1 MYTKKKGLAALL
13 AAVTGLSSLA
23 VGTVSATPAAAED
36 TEAVKILSLGDSIT
50 DGYWTSGAYRKYM
63 YHDLE
68 QMGYNIDMVGPKGS
82 NSNTFTYN
90 GQTVS
95 YDDNNAGYSGYAIQE
110 MTTKEHRSG
119 ILETIQG
126 TWYNGQNMIA
136 AYQPDIVLLQIGT
149 NDILSNYNDGITD
162 RLENL
167 VNVILQDLDAD
178 STVFVS
184 TIPDIDA
191 YTRADWLGS
200 YGINAWNSTQEEKDQ
215 LMETVTGCID
225 TYNTSIYN
233 LVLKMQSEGK
243 NVQFADINSVVD
255 YQTDLHDGVHPNEAG
270 YENMG
275 NYWAG
280 LLNDFF
286 QSKGTN
292 PKPVTTTTTTQP
304 AVTTTTT
311 TTTKAT
317 TKPIT
322 TTSTA
327 KTTTTTK
334 ATTTTTAATVPAG
347 ATAIHLTDVKKGESY
362 SLANYPDATAISFT
376 LSGNLQYLGGAFVLG
391 NWTKNQPYSA
401 SDLNGNTLT
410 FPIDMTDI
418 EQKTFTFFRWNDND
432 DVQLEDVTLYCGT
445 APATTTKVTTTTA
458 KPTTTTTTTTTTAKP
473 TTTTTTTA
481 KPTTTTTTTTTTTK
495 PTTTTT
501 TTTTTAKPT
510 TTTTTTTTTAKPT
523 TTTTT
528 TTTTA
533 KPTTTTTTTTTTAKS
548 TTTTT
553 TTTTTAKPT
562 TTTTTTT
569 TTAKPVTT
577 TKATTTTAKVTTTTA
592 SHAKKVVLTDVQYEK
607 TYSLAD
613 YHPSDI
619 KEIVLQLD
627 GEVGYGFGGKL
638 VLGGWA
644 VQMDY
649 GVADMKDDKTI
660 TFKITDPQD
669 VMTVYGYWGNM
680 KLKSVTLVY

>member
-1 MYTKKKGLAALL
+1 MYTKKKGLAVLI

-23 VGTVSATPAAAED
+23 VGTVSAAPAAAGD

-68 QMGYNIDMVGPKGS
+68 QMGYNIDMVGPKGG

-90 GQTVS
+90 GQSVS

-119 ILETIQG
+119 ILETIQA

-200 YGINAWNSTQEEKDQ
+200 YGINAWGSTQEEKDR

-286 QSKGTN
+286 QNHGTN

-311 TTTKAT
+311 TTT
-317 TKPIT
+317 
-322 TTSTA
+322 TA
-327 KTTTTTK
+327 KTTTTQPATTKPTTTTSTTK

-347 ATAIHLTDVKKGESY
+347 TTAIHLTDVKKGESY
-362 SLANYPDATAISFT
+362 SLANYPNATAISFT

-391 NWTKNQPYSA
+391 NWTNNQPYSA

-410 FPIDMTDI
+410 FPIDMTDVK
-418 EQKTFTFFRWNDND
+418 QKTFTFFRWNDGD

-473 TTTTTTTA
+473 TTTTTTT
-481 KPTTTTTTTTTTTK
+481 TTTAK
-495 PTTTTT
+495 LTTTTT

-533 KPTTTTTTTTTTAKS
+533 KPTTTTTTTTTTAK
-548 TTTTT
+548 
-553 TTTTTAKPT
+553 PT
-562 TTTTTTT
+562 T
-569 TTAKPVTT
+569 TT

-660 TFKITDPQD
+660 TFKITNPQD

>member
-23 VGTVSATPAAAED
+23 VGTVSAAPAAAGD

-68 QMGYNIDMVGPKGS
+68 QMGYNIDMVGPKGG

-90 GQTVS
+90 GQSVS

-200 YGINAWNSTQEEKDQ
+200 YGINAWGSTQEEKDQ

-233 LVLKMQSEGK
+233 LVLKMQGEGK

-286 QSKGTN
+286 QSNGTN

-311 TTTKAT
+311 TTTTAKATTTQPAT
-317 TKPIT
+317 TKPTT
-322 TTSTA
+322 TTS
-327 KTTTTTK
+327 TTK
-334 ATTTTTAATVPAG
+334 ATTTTTAVTVPDG
-347 ATAIHLTDVKKGESY
+347 ATAIHLTGVKKGESY

-376 LSGNLQYLGGAFVLG
+376 LSGNLQHLVGAFVLG
-391 NWTKNQPYSA
+391 NWTKNQPYNESN
-401 SDLNGNTLT
+401 LNGNTLT

-418 EQKTFTFFRWNDND
+418 EQKTFTFFRWNDGD

-445 APATTTKVTTTTA
+445 APATTPEVTTTTA
-458 KPTTTTTTTTTTAKP
+458 
-473 TTTTTTTA
+473 
-481 KPTTTTTTTTTTTK
+481 K

-533 KPTTTTTTTTTTAKS
+533 KPTTTTTTTTTTAKP

-607 TYSLAD
+607 TYSLED

-627 GEVGYGFGGKL
+627 GEVGYGFGGEL
-638 VLGGWA
+638 VLGNWA
-644 VQMDY
+644 VKMGY
-649 GVADMKDDKTI
+649 NAADIKNDKTI
-660 TFKITDPQD
+660 TFKITDPQN
-669 VMTVYGYWGNM
+669 VMMVRNYWGNM

>member
-1 MYTKKKGLAALL
+1 MYTKKKGLAVLI

-23 VGTVSATPAAAED
+23 VGTVSAAPAAAENA
-36 TEAVKILSLGDSIT
+36 EAVKILSLGDSIT

-90 GQTVS
+90 GQSVS

-200 YGINAWNSTQEEKDQ
+200 YGINAWGSTQEEKDR

-233 LVLKMQSEGK
+233 LVLKMQGEGK

-275 NYWAG
+275 NYWTG

-286 QSKGTN
+286 QNHGTN

-311 TTTKAT
+311 TTTAAKTTTTQPAT
-317 TKPIT
+317 TKPTT
-322 TTSTA
+322 TTS
-327 KTTTTTK
+327 TTK

-362 SLANYPDATAISFT
+362 SLANYPNATAISFT

-432 DVQLEDVTLYCGT
+432 NVQLEDVTLYCGT

-473 TTTTTTTA
+473 TTTTTTTTTTA

-495 PTTTTT
+495 PTTTTTT

-533 KPTTTTTTTTTTAKS
+533 KPTTTTTTTTTTAK
-548 TTTTT
+548 
-553 TTTTTAKPT
+553 
-562 TTTTTTT
+562 
-569 TTAKPVTT
+569 PVTT
-577 TKATTTTAKVTTTTA
+577 TKATTTTAKVTTTTT
-592 SHAKKVVLTDVQYEK
+592 SNEKKIVLTDVQYEK
-607 TYSLAD
+607 TYSLTD

-660 TFKITDPQD
+660 TFKITNPQD

>member
-1 MYTKKKGLAALL
+1 MYTKKKGLAALI

-23 VGTVSATPAAAED
+23 VGTVSAAPAAAGD

-90 GQTVS
+90 GQSVS

-119 ILETIQG
+119 ILETIQA

-200 YGINAWNSTQEEKDQ
+200 YGINAWGSTQEEKDQ

-286 QSKGTN
+286 QSKGTD

-304 AVTTTTT
+304 AVTTTTTT

-391 NWTKNQPYSA
+391 NWEKSQTYSA

-410 FPIDMTDI
+410 FPIDMTGLW
-418 EQKTFTFFRWNDND
+418 QKTFTFFRWNDND

-473 TTTTTTTA
+473 TTTTTTT
-481 KPTTTTTTTTTTTK
+481 
-495 PTTTTT
+495 
-501 TTTTTAKPT
+501 
-510 TTTTTTTTTAKPT
+510 
-523 TTTTT
+523 
-528 TTTTA
+528 
-533 KPTTTTTTTTTTAKS
+533 
-548 TTTTT
+548 
-553 TTTTTAKPT
+553 
-562 TTTTTTT
+562 T

-592 SHAKKVVLTDVQYEK
+592 SHAKKVVLTDVQYGK

-660 TFKITDPQD
+660 TFKITNPQD

>member
-1 MYTKKKGLAALL
+1 MYNKKKGLAALL

-23 VGTVSATPAAAED
+23 VGTVSAAPAAAED
-36 TEAVKILSLGDSIT
+36 AEAVKILSLGDSIT

-286 QSKGTN
+286 QNHGTN

-311 TTTKAT
+311 TTTAKATTTQPAT
-317 TKPIT
+317 TKPTT

-327 KTTTTTK
+327 KTTTK
-334 ATTTTTAATVPAG
+334 ATTTTTAVTVPAG
-347 ATAIHLTDVKKGESY
+347 ATEIHLTDVKKGESY
-362 SLANYPDATAISFT
+362 SLENYPNATAISFT
-376 LSGNLQYLGGAFVLG
+376 FSGNLQYIGGAFVLG
-391 NWTKNQPYSA
+391 NWTKNQSYSA

-410 FPIDMTDI
+410 FPIDMTGI
-418 EQKTFTFFRWNDND
+418 EQKTFTFFRWNGGD
-432 DVQLEDVTLYCGT
+432 DIQIKDVTLYCGT

-481 KPTTTTTTTTTTTK
+481 KPTTTTTTTTTT
-495 PTTTTT
+495 
-501 TTTTTAKPT
+501 AKPT
-510 TTTTTTTTTAKPT
+510 TTTTT
-523 TTTTT
+523 
-528 TTTTA
+528 
-533 KPTTTTTTTTTTAKS
+533 
-548 TTTTT
+548 
-553 TTTTTAKPT
+553 
-562 TTTTTTT
+562 
-569 TTAKPVTT
+569 
-577 TKATTTTAKVTTTTA
+577 TTTTAKVTTTTA

-627 GEVGYGFGGKL
+627 GDTGYGFGGKL
-638 VLGGWA
+638 VLGSWA

-660 TFKITDPQD
+660 TFKITNPQD
-669 VMTVYGYWGNM
+669 TMTVFGYWGNM

>member
-1 MYTKKKGLAALL
+1 MYTKKKGLAALI

-23 VGTVSATPAAAED
+23 VGTVSAAPAAAENE
-36 TEAVKILSLGDSIT
+36 EAVKILSLGDSIT

-68 QMGYNIDMVGPKGS
+68 QMGYNIDMVGPKGG

-90 GQTVS
+90 GQSVS

-119 ILETIQG
+119 ILETIQA

-200 YGINAWNSTQEEKDQ
+200 YGINAWGSTQEEKDR

-286 QSKGTN
+286 QNNGTN

-311 TTTKAT
+311 TTTTKAT

-322 TTSTA
+322 TTSTT

-334 ATTTTTAATVPAG
+334 ATTTTTAVTVPDG
-347 ATAIHLTDVKKGESY
+347 ATEIHLTGVKKGESY

-376 LSGNLQYLGGAFVLG
+376 FSGNLQYIGGAFVLG
-391 NWTKNQPYSA
+391 NWTKNQSYNA
-401 SDLNGNTLT
+401 NDLNGNTLT

-418 EQKTFTFFRWNDND
+418 EQKTFTFFRWNGGD
-432 DVQLEDVTLYCGT
+432 DIQIEDVTLYCGT
-445 APATTTKVTTTTA
+445 APATTPEVTTTTA

-473 TTTTTTTA
+473 TT
-481 KPTTTTTTTTTTTK
+481 
-495 PTTTTT
+495 
-501 TTTTTAKPT
+501 
-510 TTTTTTTTTAKPT
+510 
-523 TTTTT
+523 
-528 TTTTA
+528 
-533 KPTTTTTTTTTTAKS
+533 
-548 TTTTT
+548 
-553 TTTTTAKPT
+553 
-562 TTTTTTT
+562 
-569 TTAKPVTT
+569 TT

-660 TFKITDPQD
+660 TFKITNPQD

>member
-23 VGTVSATPAAAED
+23 VGTVSAAPAAAED

-200 YGINAWNSTQEEKDQ
+200 YGINAWNSTQEEKNQ

-334 ATTTTTAATVPAG
+334 ATTTTTAVTVPDG
-347 ATAIHLTDVKKGESY
+347 ATEIHLTGVKKGESY
-362 SLANYPDATAISFT
+362 SLANYPNATAISFT
-376 LSGNLQYLGGAFVLG
+376 FSGNLQYIGGAFVLG
-391 NWTKNQPYSA
+391 NWTKNQSYNA

-410 FPIDMTDI
+410 FPIDMTGI
-418 EQKTFTFFRWNDND
+418 EQKTFTFFRWNGGD
-432 DVQLEDVTLYCGT
+432 DIQIKDVTLYCGT

-473 TTTTTTTA
+473 TTTTTTT
-481 KPTTTTTTTTTTTK
+481 
-495 PTTTTT
+495 
-501 TTTTTAKPT
+501 TAKPT

-528 TTTTA
+528 TTTTTA
-533 KPTTTTTTTTTTAKS
+533 KPTTTTTKATTTTAK
-548 TTTTT
+548 T
-553 TTTTTAKPT
+553 T

-592 SHAKKVVLTDVQYEK
+592 SHAKKVVLTDVKYGSA
-607 TYSLAD
+607 YSLAD

-627 GEVGYGFGGKL
+627 GDTGYGFGGKL

>member
-1 MYTKKKGLAALL
+1 MYTKKKGMAALL

-23 VGTVSATPAAAED
+23 VGTVSAAPAAAENE
-36 TEAVKILSLGDSIT
+36 EAVKILSLGDSIT

-68 QMGYNIDMVGPKGS
+68 QMGYNIDMVGPKGG

-90 GQTVS
+90 GQSVS

-119 ILETIQG
+119 ILETIQA

-200 YGINAWNSTQEEKDQ
+200 YGINAWGSTQEEKDR

-270 YENMG
+270 YETMG

-286 QSKGTN
+286 QNHGTN

-304 AVTTTTT
+304 AVTTTTTT

-418 EQKTFTFFRWNDND
+418 EQKTFTFFRWNDSN

-458 KPTTTTTTTTTTAKP
+458 
-473 TTTTTTTA
+473 
-481 KPTTTTTTTTTTTK
+481 K

-533 KPTTTTTTTTTTAKS
+533 KPTTTTTTTTTTAK
-548 TTTTT
+548 
-553 TTTTTAKPT
+553 PT
-562 TTTTTTT
+562 T
-569 TTAKPVTT
+569 TT

-660 TFKITDPQD
+660 TFKITNPQD

>member
-23 VGTVSATPAAAED
+23 VGTAFTAPAAAED

-149 NDILSNYNDGITD
+149 NDVLSNYNDGITD

-167 VNVILQDLDAD
+167 VNVILQDLDSD
-178 STVFVS
+178 STIFVS

-191 YTRADWLGS
+191 YTRADWLGA
-200 YGINAWNSTQEEKDQ
+200 YGINAWGSTQEEKDQ

-233 LVLKMQSEGK
+233 LVLKMQGEGK

-255 YQTDLHDGVHPNEAG
+255 YKTDLYDGVHPNEAG

-286 QSKGTN
+286 QNHGTD

-311 TTTKAT
+311 TTAKATTTQPAT
-317 TKPIT
+317 TKPTT

-334 ATTTTTAATVPAG
+334 ATTTTTAVTVPDG
-347 ATAIHLTDVKKGESY
+347 ATEIHLTGVKAGESY
-362 SLANYPDATAISFT
+362 SLADYPNATAISFT
-376 LSGNLQYLGGAFVLG
+376 LSGNTQYIGGSFVLG
-391 NWTKNQPYSA
+391 NWQKSTPYSA

-410 FPIDMTDI
+410 FPIDMTGLW
-418 EQKTFTFFRWNDND
+418 QNTFTLFKWGGGD
-432 DVQLEDVTLYCGT
+432 DIQIEDVTLYCGT
-445 APATTTKVTTTTA
+445 APETTTEVTTTTA

-473 TTTTTTTA
+473 TTTTTTT
-481 KPTTTTTTTTTTTK
+481 TTAK

-533 KPTTTTTTTTTTAKS
+533 KPTTTTTTTTT
-548 TTTTT
+548 
-553 TTTTTAKPT
+553 AKPT
-562 TTTTTTT
+562 T
-569 TTAKPVTT
+569 TT
-577 TKATTTTAKVTTTTA
+577 TKATTTTAKVTTTTT
-592 SHAKKVVLTDVQYEK
+592 SDEKKVVLTDVKYGSA
-607 TYSLAD
+607 YSLAD

-627 GEVGYGFGGKL
+627 GDPGYGFGGKL
-638 VLGGWA
+638 VLGSWA

-660 TFKITDPQD
+660 TFKITNPQD
-669 VMTVYGYWGNM
+669 VITVYGYWGNM

>member
-23 VGTVSATPAAAED
+23 VGTVSAAPAAAED

-126 TWYNGQNMIA
+126 TWYNGKNMIS

-200 YGINAWNSTQEEKDQ
+200 YGINAWGCTQEEKDR

-286 QSKGTN
+286 QSKGTD

-347 ATAIHLTDVKKGESY
+347 ATATHLTDVKKGESY

-391 NWTKNQPYSA
+391 NWTKNQPYNA

-432 DVQLEDVTLYCGT
+432 DVQIEDVTLYCGT
-445 APATTTKVTTTTA
+445 APVTTTEATTTTA
-458 KPTTTTTTTTTTAKP
+458 KPTTTTTTTTTA
-473 TTTTTTTA
+473 
-481 KPTTTTTTTTTTTK
+481 K

-533 KPTTTTTTTTTTAKS
+533 KPTTTTTTTTTTAK
-548 TTTTT
+548 
-553 TTTTTAKPT
+553 PT
-562 TTTTTTT
+562 TTTTKPTT
-569 TTAKPVTT
+569 TT
-577 TKATTTTAKVTTTTA
+577 TKATTTTAKVTTTTT
-592 SHAKKVVLTDVQYEK
+592 SDEKKVVLTDVKYGSA
-607 TYSLAD
+607 YSLAD

-627 GEVGYGFGGKL
+627 GETGYGFGGKL
-638 VLGGWA
+638 VLGSWA

-649 GVADMKDDKTI
+649 GAADMKDDKTI
-660 TFKITDPQD
+660 TFKITNPQD
-669 VMTVYGYWGNM
+669 TMTVFGYWGNM

>member
-23 VGTVSATPAAAED
+23 VGTVSAAPAAAENE
-36 TEAVKILSLGDSIT
+36 EAVKILSLGDSIT

-68 QMGYNIDMVGPKGS
+68 QMGYNIDMVGPKGG

-90 GQTVS
+90 GQSVS

-200 YGINAWNSTQEEKDQ
+200 YGINAWGSTQEEKDQ

-243 NVQFADINSVVD
+243 NVQFADINSVVN

-286 QSKGTN
+286 QNHGTN

-311 TTTKAT
+311 TTTAKATTTQPAT
-317 TKPIT
+317 TKPTT

-327 KTTTTTK
+327 KTTTK
-334 ATTTTTAATVPAG
+334 ATTTTTAVTVPAG

-410 FPIDMTDI
+410 FPIDMTDVK
-418 EQKTFTFFRWNDND
+418 QKTFTFFRWNDGD

-473 TTTTTTTA
+473 ATTTTTTTTTA
-481 KPTTTTTTTTTTTK
+481 KPTTTTTTTTTAK
-495 PTTTTT
+495 PTTTPT

-533 KPTTTTTTTTTTAKS
+533 KP
-548 TTTTT
+548 
-553 TTTTTAKPT
+553 
-562 TTTTTTT
+562 TTTTTT

-660 TFKITDPQD
+660 TFKITNPQD

>member
-23 VGTVSATPAAAED
+23 VGTVSAAPAAAGD

-119 ILETIQG
+119 ILETIQS
-126 TWYNGQNMIA
+126 TNMIA
-136 AYQPDIVLLQIGT
+136 TYQPDVVLLQIGT
-149 NDILSNYNDGITD
+149 NDVLSNYNDGITD

-167 VNVILQDLDAD
+167 VNVILQDLDSD

-191 YTRADWLGS
+191 ITVSSWLWG
-200 YGINAWNSTQEEKDQ
+200 YGYFGTDEEKQQ
-215 LMETVTGCID
+215 LMEIVTGYID

-286 QSKGTN
+286 QNHGTN

-311 TTTKAT
+311 TTT
-317 TKPIT
+317 
-322 TTSTA
+322 TA
-327 KTTTTTK
+327 KTTTTQPATTKPTTTTSTTK
-334 ATTTTTAATVPAG
+334 ATTTTTAVTVPDG
-347 ATAIHLTDVKKGESY
+347 ATEIHLTGVKKGESY

-376 LSGNLQYLGGAFVLG
+376 FSGNLQYIGGAFVLG
-391 NWTKNQPYSA
+391 NWEKSQTYSA

-418 EQKTFTFFRWNDND
+418 KQKTFTFFRWNGGD
-432 DVQLEDVTLYCGT
+432 DIQIEDVTLYCGT

-458 KPTTTTTTTTTTAKP
+458 KPTTTTTTTTTA
-473 TTTTTTTA
+473 
-481 KPTTTTTTTTTTTK
+481 K

-533 KPTTTTTTTTTTAKS
+533 KPTTTTTTTTTTAKP
-548 TTTTT
+548 T
-553 TTTTTAKPT
+553 T

-592 SHAKKVVLTDVQYEK
+592 SHAKKVVLTDVQYDK
-607 TYSLAD
+607 TYSLED

-638 VLGGWA
+638 ALGGWA

>member
-1 MYTKKKGLAALL
+1 MYTKKKGLAALI

-23 VGTVSATPAAAED
+23 VGTVSAAPAAAGD

-68 QMGYNIDMVGPKGS
+68 QMGYNIDMVGPKGG

-90 GQTVS
+90 GQSVS

-119 ILETIQG
+119 ILETIQA

-200 YGINAWNSTQEEKDQ
+200 YGINAWGSTQEEKDR

-233 LVLKMQSEGK
+233 LVLKMQGEGK

-286 QSKGTN
+286 QSKGTD

-362 SLANYPDATAISFT
+362 SLANYPNATAISFT

-432 DVQLEDVTLYCGT
+432 NVQLEDVTLYCGT

-473 TTTTTTTA
+473 TTTTTTT
-481 KPTTTTTTTTTTTK
+481 
-495 PTTTTT
+495 
-501 TTTTTAKPT
+501 TTTAKPT
-510 TTTTTTTTTAKPT
+510 TTTTTTTTTAKP
-523 TTTTT
+523 
-528 TTTTA
+528 
-533 KPTTTTTTTTTTAKS
+533 

-660 TFKITDPQD
+660 TFKITNPQD

>member
-1 MYTKKKGLAALL
+1 MYTKKKGMAALL

-23 VGTVSATPAAAED
+23 VGTVSAAPAAAENE
-36 TEAVKILSLGDSIT
+36 EAVKILSLGDSIT

-68 QMGYNIDMVGPKGS
+68 QMGYNIDMVGPKGG

-90 GQTVS
+90 GQSVS

-119 ILETIQG
+119 ILETIQA

-200 YGINAWNSTQEEKDQ
+200 YGINAWGSTQEEKDR

-233 LVLKMQSEGK
+233 LVLKMQGEGK

-286 QSKGTN
+286 QNHGTN

-311 TTTKAT
+311 TTT
-317 TKPIT
+317 
-322 TTSTA
+322 TA
-327 KTTTTTK
+327 KTTTTQPATTKPTTTTSTTK

-376 LSGNLQYLGGAFVLG
+376 LSGNLQYLGGSFVLG
-391 NWTKNQPYSA
+391 NWEKSQTYSA
-401 SDLNGNTLT
+401 SNLNGNTLT

-418 EQKTFTFFRWNDND
+418 EQKTFTFFRWNDSN

-473 TTTTTTTA
+473 TTTT
-481 KPTTTTTTTTTTTK
+481 
-495 PTTTTT
+495 
-501 TTTTTAKPT
+501 
-510 TTTTTTTTTAKPT
+510 
-523 TTTTT
+523 
-528 TTTTA
+528 
-533 KPTTTTTTTTTTAKS
+533 
-548 TTTTT
+548 
-553 TTTTTAKPT
+553 
-562 TTTTTTT
+562 
-569 TTAKPVTT
+569 
-577 TKATTTTAKVTTTTA
+577 
-592 SHAKKVVLTDVQYEK
+592 
-607 TYSLAD
+607 
-613 YHPSDI
+613 
-619 KEIVLQLD
+619 
-627 GEVGYGFGGKL
+627 
-638 VLGGWA
+638 
-644 VQMDY
+644 
-649 GVADMKDDKTI
+649 
-660 TFKITDPQD
+660 KIGRAH
-669 VMTVYGYWGNM
+669 V
-680 KLKSVTLVY
+680 

>member
-1 MYTKKKGLAALL
+1 MYTKKKGLAALI

-23 VGTVSATPAAAED
+23 VGTVSAAPAAAENE
-36 TEAVKILSLGDSIT
+36 EAVKILSLGDSIT

-68 QMGYNIDMVGPKGS
+68 QMGYNIDMVGPKGG

-90 GQTVS
+90 GQSVS

-119 ILETIQG
+119 ILETIQA

-200 YGINAWNSTQEEKDQ
+200 YGINAWGSTQEEKDR

-286 QSKGTN
+286 QNNGTN

-304 AVTTTTT
+304 AVTTTTTT

-334 ATTTTTAATVPAG
+334 ATTTTTAVTVPDG
-347 ATAIHLTDVKKGESY
+347 ATEIHLTGVKKGESY

-376 LSGNLQYLGGAFVLG
+376 FSGNLQYIGGAFVLG
-391 NWTKNQPYSA
+391 NWTKNQSYNA
-401 SDLNGNTLT
+401 NDLNGNTLT

-418 EQKTFTFFRWNDND
+418 EQKTFTFFRWNGGD
-432 DVQLEDVTLYCGT
+432 DIQIEDVTLYCGT
-445 APATTTKVTTTTA
+445 APATTPEVTTTTA

-473 TTTTTTTA
+473 TT
-481 KPTTTTTTTTTTTK
+481 
-495 PTTTTT
+495 
-501 TTTTTAKPT
+501 
-510 TTTTTTTTTAKPT
+510 
-523 TTTTT
+523 
-528 TTTTA
+528 
-533 KPTTTTTTTTTTAKS
+533 
-548 TTTTT
+548 
-553 TTTTTAKPT
+553 
-562 TTTTTTT
+562 
-569 TTAKPVTT
+569 TT

-660 TFKITDPQD
+660 TFKITNPQD

>member
-1 MYTKKKGLAALL
+1 MYTKKKGLAALI

-23 VGTVSATPAAAED
+23 VGTVSAAPAAAENE
-36 TEAVKILSLGDSIT
+36 EAVKILSLGDSIT

-68 QMGYNIDMVGPKGS
+68 QMGYNIDMVGPKGG

-90 GQTVS
+90 GQSVS

-119 ILETIQG
+119 ILETIQA

-136 AYQPDIVLLQIGT
+136 VYQPDIVLLQIGT

-200 YGINAWNSTQEEKDQ
+200 YGINAWGSTQEEKDQ

-275 NYWAG
+275 NYWAE

-286 QSKGTN
+286 QNHGTN

-304 AVTTTTT
+304 AVTTTTTT

-362 SLANYPDATAISFT
+362 SLANYPNATAISFT

-418 EQKTFTFFRWNDND
+418 EQKTFTFFRWNDSN

-458 KPTTTTTTTTTTAKP
+458 
-473 TTTTTTTA
+473 
-481 KPTTTTTTTTTTTK
+481 K

-533 KPTTTTTTTTTTAKS
+533 KPTTTTTTTTTTAKP

-569 TTAKPVTT
+569 TTAKPTTTT

-660 TFKITDPQD
+660 TFKITNPQD

>member
-1 MYTKKKGLAALL
+1 MYTKKKGLAVLI

-23 VGTVSATPAAAED
+23 VGTVSAAPAAAGD

-68 QMGYNIDMVGPKGS
+68 QMGYNIDMVGPKGG

-90 GQTVS
+90 GQSVS

-119 ILETIQG
+119 ILETIQA

-200 YGINAWNSTQEEKDQ
+200 YGINAWGSTQEEKDQ

-286 QSKGTN
+286 QSNGTN

-311 TTTKAT
+311 TTTTAKAT
-317 TKPIT
+317 TTKPTT
-322 TTSTA
+322 TTS
-327 KTTTTTK
+327 TTK
-334 ATTTTTAATVPAG
+334 ATTTTTAVTVPDG
-347 ATAIHLTDVKKGESY
+347 ATAIHLTGVKKGESY

-376 LSGNLQYLGGAFVLG
+376 LSGNLQHLIGAFVLG
-391 NWTKNQPYSA
+391 NWTKNQPYNESN
-401 SDLNGNTLT
+401 LNGNTLT

-418 EQKTFTFFRWNDND
+418 EQKTFTFFRWNDGD

-473 TTTTTTTA
+473 
-481 KPTTTTTTTTTTTK
+481 
-495 PTTTTT
+495 
-501 TTTTTAKPT
+501 
-510 TTTTTTTTTAKPT
+510 
-523 TTTTT
+523 
-528 TTTTA
+528 
-533 KPTTTTTTTTTTAKS
+533 

-607 TYSLAD
+607 TYSLED

-627 GEVGYGFGGKL
+627 GEVGYGFGGEL
-638 VLGGWA
+638 VLGNWA
-644 VQMDY
+644 VKMGY
-649 GVADMKDDKTI
+649 NAADIKNDKTI
-660 TFKITDPQD
+660 TFKITDPQN
-669 VMTVYGYWGNM
+669 VMMVRNYWGNM

>member
-23 VGTVSATPAAAED
+23 VGTVSAAPAAAGD

-68 QMGYNIDMVGPKGS
+68 QMGYNIDMVGPKGG

-90 GQTVS
+90 GQSVS

-233 LVLKMQSEGK
+233 LVLKMQGEGK

-286 QSKGTN
+286 QSNGTN

-311 TTTKAT
+311 TTTTAKATTTQPAT
-317 TKPIT
+317 TKPTT
-322 TTSTA
+322 TTS
-327 KTTTTTK
+327 TTK
-334 ATTTTTAATVPAG
+334 ATTTTTAVTVPDG
-347 ATAIHLTDVKKGESY
+347 ATAIHLTGVKKGESY

-376 LSGNLQYLGGAFVLG
+376 LSGNLQYIGGAFVLG
-391 NWTKNQPYSA
+391 NWTKNQSYNA
-401 SDLNGNTLT
+401 NDLNGNTLT

-418 EQKTFTFFRWNDND
+418 EQKTFTFFRWNGGD
-432 DVQLEDVTLYCGT
+432 DIQIEDVTLYCGT
-445 APATTTKVTTTTA
+445 APATTTKV
-458 KPTTTTTTTTTTAKP
+458 
-473 TTTTTTTA
+473 
-481 KPTTTTTTTTTTTK
+481 
-495 PTTTTT
+495 
-501 TTTTTAKPT
+501 TTTTAKPT

-533 KPTTTTTTTTTTAKS
+533 KPTTTTTTTTTTAKP

-627 GEVGYGFGGKL
+627 GEVGYGFGGEL
-638 VLGGWA
+638 VLGNWA
-644 VQMDY
+644 VKMGY
-649 GVADMKDDKTI
+649 NAADIKDDKTI
-660 TFKITDPQD
+660 TFKITDPQN
-669 VMTVYGYWGNM
+669 VMMVRNYWGNM

>member
-1 MYTKKKGLAALL
+1 MYTKKKGLAVLI

-23 VGTVSATPAAAED
+23 VGTVSAAPAAAENA
-36 TEAVKILSLGDSIT
+36 EAVKILSLGDSIT

-90 GQTVS
+90 GQSVS

-119 ILETIQG
+119 ILETIQA

-200 YGINAWNSTQEEKDQ
+200 YGINAWGSTQEEKDR

-286 QSKGTN
+286 QNHGTN

-311 TTTKAT
+311 TTT
-317 TKPIT
+317 
-322 TTSTA
+322 TA
-327 KTTTTTK
+327 KTTTTQPATTKPTTTTSTTK

-362 SLANYPDATAISFT
+362 SLANYPNATAISFT

-473 TTTTTTTA
+473 TTTTTTT
-481 KPTTTTTTTTTTTK
+481 
-495 PTTTTT
+495 
-501 TTTTTAKPT
+501 TTTAKPT

-533 KPTTTTTTTTTTAKS
+533 KPTTTTTTTTTTAK
-548 TTTTT
+548 
-553 TTTTTAKPT
+553 PT
-562 TTTTTTT
+562 T
-569 TTAKPVTT
+569 TT

-660 TFKITDPQD
+660 TFKITNPQD

>member
-23 VGTVSATPAAAED
+23 VGTVSAAPAAAENE
-36 TEAVKILSLGDSIT
+36 EAVKILSLGDSIT

-68 QMGYNIDMVGPKGS
+68 QMGYNIDMVGPKGG

-90 GQTVS
+90 GQSVS

-119 ILETIQG
+119 ILETIQS
-126 TWYNGQNMIA
+126 TNMIA
-136 AYQPDIVLLQIGT
+136 TYQPDVVLLQIGT
-149 NDILSNYNDGITD
+149 NDVLSNYNDGITD

-167 VNVILQDLDAD
+167 VNVILQDLDSD

-191 YTRADWLGS
+191 ITVSSWLWG
-200 YGINAWNSTQEEKDQ
+200 YGYFGTDEEKQQ
-215 LMETVTGCID
+215 LMEIVTGYID

-286 QSKGTN
+286 QSNGTN

-327 KTTTTTK
+327 KTTSTTK
-334 ATTTTTAATVPAG
+334 ATTTTTAVTVPDG
-347 ATAIHLTDVKKGESY
+347 ATEIHLTGVKKGESY

-410 FPIDMTDI
+410 FPIDMTDVK
-418 EQKTFTFFRWNDND
+418 QKTFTFFRWNDGD

-473 TTTTTTTA
+473 
-481 KPTTTTTTTTTTTK
+481 
-495 PTTTTT
+495 TTTT

-533 KPTTTTTTTTTTAKS
+533 KPTTTTTTTTTTAKP

-660 TFKITDPQD
+660 TFKITNPQD

>member
-23 VGTVSATPAAAED
+23 VGTVSAAPAAAGD

-68 QMGYNIDMVGPKGS
+68 QMGYNIDMVGPKGG

-90 GQTVS
+90 GQSVS

-215 LMETVTGCID
+215 LMKTVTGCID

-233 LVLKMQSEGK
+233 LVLKMQGEGK

-286 QSKGTN
+286 QNHGTN

-311 TTTKAT
+311 TTTTAKATTTQPAT
-317 TKPIT
+317 TKPTT
-322 TTSTA
+322 TTS
-327 KTTTTTK
+327 TTK
-334 ATTTTTAATVPAG
+334 ATTTTTAVTVPDG
-347 ATAIHLTDVKKGESY
+347 ATEIHLTGVKKGESY

-376 LSGNLQYLGGAFVLG
+376 LSGNLQNLVGAFVLG
-391 NWTKNQPYSA
+391 NWTKNQPYNESN
-401 SDLNGNTLT
+401 LNGNTLT

-418 EQKTFTFFRWNDND
+418 EQKTFTFLRWNDGD

-445 APATTTKVTTTTA
+445 APATTTEVTTTTA
-458 KPTTTTTTTTTTAKP
+458 
-473 TTTTTTTA
+473 
-481 KPTTTTTTTTTTTK
+481 K

-533 KPTTTTTTTTTTAKS
+533 KPTTTTTTTTTTAKPTTTTTTTTTTAKP

-577 TKATTTTAKVTTTTA
+577 TKATTTTAKVTTTTT

-607 TYSLAD
+607 TYSLAN

-627 GEVGYGFGGKL
+627 GEVGYGFGGEL
-638 VLGGWA
+638 VLGNWA
-644 VQMDY
+644 VKMGY
-649 GVADMKDDKTI
+649 NAADIKDDKTI
-660 TFKITDPQD
+660 TFKITDPQN
-669 VMTVYGYWGNM
+669 VMMVRNYWGNM

>member
-23 VGTVSATPAAAED
+23 VGTVSAAPAAAGD

-119 ILETIQG
+119 ILETIQS
-126 TWYNGQNMIA
+126 TNMIA
-136 AYQPDIVLLQIGT
+136 TYQPDVVLLQIGT
-149 NDILSNYNDGITD
+149 NDVLSNYNDGITD

-167 VNVILQDLDAD
+167 VNVILQDLDSD

-191 YTRADWLGS
+191 ITVSSWLWG
-200 YGINAWNSTQEEKDQ
+200 YGYFGTDEEKQQ
-215 LMETVTGCID
+215 LMEIVTGYID

-286 QSKGTN
+286 QNHGTN

-311 TTTKAT
+311 TTTTTKTTTTQPAT
-317 TKPIT
+317 TKPTT
-322 TTSTA
+322 TTS
-327 KTTTTTK
+327 TTK
-334 ATTTTTAATVPAG
+334 ATTTTTAVTVPDG
-347 ATAIHLTDVKKGESY
+347 ATEIHLTGVKKGESY

-376 LSGNLQYLGGAFVLG
+376 FSGNLQYIGGAFVLG
-391 NWTKNQPYSA
+391 NWEKSQTYSA

-418 EQKTFTFFRWNDND
+418 KQKTFTFFRWNGGD
-432 DVQLEDVTLYCGT
+432 DIQIEDVTLYCGT

-458 KPTTTTTTTTTTAKP
+458 KPTTTTTTTTTA
-473 TTTTTTTA
+473 
-481 KPTTTTTTTTTTTK
+481 K

-533 KPTTTTTTTTTTAKS
+533 KPTTTTTTTTTT
-548 TTTTT
+548 
-553 TTTTTAKPT
+553 
-562 TTTTTTT
+562 
-569 TTAKPVTT
+569 TAKPVTT

-592 SHAKKVVLTDVQYEK
+592 SHAKKVVLTDVQYDK
-607 TYSLAD
+607 TYSLED

-638 VLGGWA
+638 ALGGWA

>member
-1 MYTKKKGLAALL
+1 MYTKKKGLAVLI

-23 VGTVSATPAAAED
+23 VGTVSAAPAAAENA
-36 TEAVKILSLGDSIT
+36 EAVKILSLGDSIT

-68 QMGYNIDMVGPKGS
+68 QMGYNIDMVGPKGG

-90 GQTVS
+90 GQSVS

-200 YGINAWNSTQEEKDQ
+200 YGINAWGSTQEEKDR

-233 LVLKMQSEGK
+233 LVLKMQGEGK

-286 QSKGTN
+286 QNHGTN

-311 TTTKAT
+311 TTT
-317 TKPIT
+317 
-322 TTSTA
+322 TA
-327 KTTTTTK
+327 KTTTTQPATTKPTTTTSTTK
-334 ATTTTTAATVPAG
+334 ATTTTTA

-362 SLANYPDATAISFT
+362 SLANYPNATAISFT

-391 NWTKNQPYSA
+391 NWEKSQTYSA

-410 FPIDMTDI
+410 FPIDMTGLW
-418 EQKTFTFFRWNDND
+418 QKTFTFFRWNDND

-473 TTTTTTTA
+473 TTTTTTT
-481 KPTTTTTTTTTTTK
+481 
-495 PTTTTT
+495 
-501 TTTTTAKPT
+501 TTTAKPT
-510 TTTTTTTTTAKPT
+510 TTTTTTTTTAKPI

-533 KPTTTTTTTTTTAKS
+533 KPTT
-548 TTTTT
+548 
-553 TTTTTAKPT
+553 
-562 TTTTTTT
+562 
-569 TTAKPVTT
+569 TT

-660 TFKITDPQD
+660 TFKITNPQD

>member
-1 MYTKKKGLAALL
+1 MYTKKKGLAALI

-23 VGTVSATPAAAED
+23 VGTVSAAPAAAGD

-68 QMGYNIDMVGPKGS
+68 QMGYNIDMVGPKGG

-90 GQTVS
+90 GQSVS

-119 ILETIQG
+119 ILETIQA

-200 YGINAWNSTQEEKDQ
+200 YGINAWGSTQEEKDQ

-233 LVLKMQSEGK
+233 LVLKMQGEGK

-286 QSKGTN
+286 QSNGTN

-311 TTTKAT
+311 TTTAKATTTQPAT
-317 TKPIT
+317 TKPTT
-322 TTSTA
+322 TTS
-327 KTTTTTK
+327 TTK
-334 ATTTTTAATVPAG
+334 ATTTTTAVTVPDG
-347 ATAIHLTDVKKGESY
+347 ATEIHLTGVKKGESY

-376 LSGNLQYLGGAFVLG
+376 LSGNLQHLVGAFVLG
-391 NWTKNQPYSA
+391 NWTKNQPYNESN
-401 SDLNGNTLT
+401 LNGNTLT

-418 EQKTFTFFRWNDND
+418 EQKTFTFFRWNDGD
-432 DVQLEDVTLYCGT
+432 DIQIEDVTLYCGT
-445 APATTTKVTTTTA
+445 APATTPEV
-458 KPTTTTTTTTTTAKP
+458 TTTTAKP

-481 KPTTTTTTTTTTTK
+481 KPTTTTTTTTTT
-495 PTTTTT
+495 
-501 TTTTTAKPT
+501 AKP
-510 TTTTTTTTTAKPT
+510 
-523 TTTTT
+523 
-528 TTTTA
+528 
-533 KPTTTTTTTTTTAKS
+533 

-627 GEVGYGFGGKL
+627 GETGYGFGGKL
-638 VLGGWA
+638 VLGSWA

-649 GVADMKDDKTI
+649 GAADMKDDKTI
-660 TFKITDPQD
+660 TFKITNPQD
-669 VMTVYGYWGNM
+669 TMTVFGYWGNM

>member
-23 VGTVSATPAAAED
+23 VGTVSAAPAAAGD

-167 VNVILQDLDAD
+167 VNVILQDLDTD

-233 LVLKMQSEGK
+233 LVLKMQGEGK

-286 QSKGTN
+286 QNHGTN
-292 PKPVTTTTTTQP
+292 PKPVTTTATTQP

-311 TTTKAT
+311 TTTTAKATTTQPAT
-317 TKPIT
+317 TKPTT
-322 TTSTA
+322 TTS
-327 KTTTTTK
+327 TTK

-391 NWTKNQPYSA
+391 NWTKNQPYNESN
-401 SDLNGNTLT
+401 LNGNTLT
-410 FPIDMTDI
+410 FPIDMTDV
-418 EQKTFTFFRWNDND
+418 EQKTFTFFRWNDGD

-445 APATTTKVTTTTA
+445 APATTTEVTTTTA
-458 KPTTTTTTTTTTAKP
+458 KPS
-473 TTTTTTTA
+473 
-481 KPTTTTTTTTTTTK
+481 
-495 PTTTTT
+495 TTTT

-510 TTTTTTTTTAKPT
+510 TTTTTTTTTAKP
-523 TTTTT
+523 
-528 TTTTA
+528 
-533 KPTTTTTTTTTTAKS
+533 

-607 TYSLAD
+607 TYSLAN

-627 GEVGYGFGGKL
+627 GEVGYGFGGEL
-638 VLGGWA
+638 VLGNWA
-644 VQMDY
+644 VKMGY
-649 GVADMKDDKTI
+649 NAADIKNDKTI
-660 TFKITDPQD
+660 TFKITDPQN
-669 VMTVYGYWGNM
+669 VMMVRNYWGNM

>member
-23 VGTVSATPAAAED
+23 VGTVSAAPAAAENA
-36 TEAVKILSLGDSIT
+36 EAVKILSLGDSIT

-68 QMGYNIDMVGPKGS
+68 QMGYNIDMVGPKGG

-90 GQTVS
+90 GQSVS

-119 ILETIQG
+119 ILETIQA

-200 YGINAWNSTQEEKDQ
+200 YGINAWGSTQEEKDQ

-275 NYWAG
+275 NYWAE

-286 QSKGTN
+286 QNHGTN

-304 AVTTTTT
+304 AVTTTTTT

-362 SLANYPDATAISFT
+362 SLANYPNATAISFT

-418 EQKTFTFFRWNDND
+418 EQKTFTFFRWNDSN

-458 KPTTTTTTTTTTAKP
+458 
-473 TTTTTTTA
+473 
-481 KPTTTTTTTTTTTK
+481 K

-533 KPTTTTTTTTTTAKS
+533 KPTTTTTTTTTTAKP

-569 TTAKPVTT
+569 TTAKPTTTT

-660 TFKITDPQD
+660 TFKITNPQD

>member
-23 VGTVSATPAAAED
+23 VGTVSAAPAAAGD

-200 YGINAWNSTQEEKDQ
+200 YGINAWGSTQEEKDQ
-215 LMETVTGCID
+215 LMKTVTGCID

-286 QSKGTN
+286 QSKGTD

-304 AVTTTTT
+304 AVTTTTTT

-327 KTTTTTK
+327 KTMTTTK

-391 NWTKNQPYSA
+391 NWTKNQSYSA

-410 FPIDMTDI
+410 FPIDMTGI
-418 EQKTFTFFRWNDND
+418 EQKTFTFFRWNGGD
-432 DVQLEDVTLYCGT
+432 DIQIEDVTLYCGT
-445 APATTTKVTTTTA
+445 APVTTTEATTTTA
-458 KPTTTTTTTTTTAKP
+458 KP
-473 TTTTTTTA
+473 
-481 KPTTTTTTTTTTTK
+481 
-495 PTTTTT
+495 TTTT

-533 KPTTTTTTTTTTAKS
+533 KPTTTTTTTTTTAK
-548 TTTTT
+548 
-553 TTTTTAKPT
+553 PT
-562 TTTTTTT
+562 TTTTKPTT
-569 TTAKPVTT
+569 TT
-577 TKATTTTAKVTTTTA
+577 TKATTTTAKVTTTTT
-592 SHAKKVVLTDVQYEK
+592 SDEKKVVLTDVKYGSA
-607 TYSLAD
+607 YSLAD

-627 GEVGYGFGGKL
+627 GETGYGFGGKL
-638 VLGGWA
+638 VLGSWA

-649 GVADMKDDKTI
+649 GAADMKDDKTI
-660 TFKITDPQD
+660 TFKITNPQD
-669 VMTVYGYWGNM
+669 TMTVFGYWGNM

>member
-23 VGTVSATPAAAED
+23 VGTVSAAPAAAGD

-136 AYQPDIVLLQIGT
+136 AYQPDVVLLQIGT
-149 NDILSNYNDGITD
+149 NDVLSNYNDGITD

-167 VNVILQDLDAD
+167 VNVILQDLDSD

-191 YTRADWLGS
+191 ITVSSWLWG
-200 YGINAWNSTQEEKDQ
+200 YGYFGTDEEKQQ
-215 LMETVTGCID
+215 LMEIVTGYID

-286 QSKGTN
+286 QNHGTN

-311 TTTKAT
+311 TTTTTKTTTTQPAT
-317 TKPIT
+317 TKPTT
-322 TTSTA
+322 TTS
-327 KTTTTTK
+327 TTK
-334 ATTTTTAATVPAG
+334 ATTTTTAVTVPDG
-347 ATAIHLTDVKKGESY
+347 ATEIHLTGVKKGESY

-376 LSGNLQYLGGAFVLG
+376 FSGNLQYIGGAFVLG
-391 NWTKNQPYSA
+391 NWEKSQTYSA

-418 EQKTFTFFRWNDND
+418 EQKTFTFFRWNGGD
-432 DVQLEDVTLYCGT
+432 DIQIEDVTLYCGT
-445 APATTTKVTTTTA
+445 APATTTEVTTTTA
-458 KPTTTTTTTTTTAKP
+458 
-473 TTTTTTTA
+473 
-481 KPTTTTTTTTTTTK
+481 K

-533 KPTTTTTTTTTTAKS
+533 KPTTTTTTTTTTAK
-548 TTTTT
+548 
-553 TTTTTAKPT
+553 PT
-562 TTTTTTT
+562 T
-569 TTAKPVTT
+569 TT

-592 SHAKKVVLTDVQYEK
+592 SHAKKVVLTDVQYDK
-607 TYSLAD
+607 TYSLED

-638 VLGGWA
+638 ALGGWA

>member
-1 MYTKKKGLAALL
+1 MYTKKKGLAVLI

-23 VGTVSATPAAAED
+23 VGTVSAAPAAAENA
-36 TEAVKILSLGDSIT
+36 EAVKILSLGDSIT

-68 QMGYNIDMVGPKGS
+68 QMGYNIDMVGPKGG

-90 GQTVS
+90 GQSVS

-119 ILETIQG
+119 ILETIQA

-200 YGINAWNSTQEEKDQ
+200 YGINAWGSTQEEKDQ

-286 QSKGTN
+286 QNHGTN

-362 SLANYPDATAISFT
+362 SLANYPNATAISFT

-432 DVQLEDVTLYCGT
+432 NVQLEDVTLYCGT

-458 KPTTTTTTTTTTAKP
+458 
-473 TTTTTTTA
+473 
-481 KPTTTTTTTTTTTK
+481 K

-533 KPTTTTTTTTTTAKS
+533 KPTTTTTTTTTTAKP

-569 TTAKPVTT
+569 TTAKPTT
-577 TKATTTTAKVTTTTA
+577 TTTTTTTTAKPTTTTTTTTTTAKPTTTTTKATTTTA

-660 TFKITDPQD
+660 TFKITNPQD

>member
-23 VGTVSATPAAAED
+23 VGTVSAAPAAAED

-200 YGINAWNSTQEEKDQ
+200 YGINAWGCTQEEKDR

-286 QSKGTN
+286 QNHGTN

-311 TTTKAT
+311 TTTAKATTTQPAT
-317 TKPIT
+317 TKPTT

-327 KTTTTTK
+327 KTTTK
-334 ATTTTTAATVPAG
+334 ATTTTTAVTVPAG
-347 ATAIHLTDVKKGESY
+347 ATEIHLTGVKAGESY
-362 SLANYPDATAISFT
+362 SLADYPNATAISFT
-376 LSGNLQYLGGAFVLG
+376 FSGNLQYIGGAFVLG
-391 NWTKNQPYSA
+391 NWTKNQSYNA

-410 FPIDMTDI
+410 FPIDMTGI
-418 EQKTFTFFRWNDND
+418 EQKTFTFFRWNGGD
-432 DVQLEDVTLYCGT
+432 DIQIKDVTLYCGT
-445 APATTTKVTTTTA
+445 ALATTPEVTTTTA
-458 KPTTTTTTTTTTAKP
+458 KP
-473 TTTTTTTA
+473 
-481 KPTTTTTTTTTTTK
+481 
-495 PTTTTT
+495 TTTT

-533 KPTTTTTTTTTTAKS
+533 KPTTTTT
-548 TTTTT
+548 
-553 TTTTTAKPT
+553 KPT
-562 TTTTTTT
+562 T
-569 TTAKPVTT
+569 TT
-577 TKATTTTAKVTTTTA
+577 TKATTTTAKVTTTTT
-592 SHAKKVVLTDVQYEK
+592 SDEKKVVLTDVKYGSA
-607 TYSLAD
+607 YSLAD

-627 GEVGYGFGGKL
+627 GETGYGFGGKL
-638 VLGGWA
+638 VLGSWA

-649 GVADMKDDKTI
+649 GAADMKDDKTI
-660 TFKITDPQD
+660 TFKITNPQD
-669 VMTVYGYWGNM
+669 TMTVFGYWGNM

>member
-1 MYTKKKGLAALL
+1 MYTKKKGLAALIV
-13 AAVTGLSSLA
+13 AVTGLSSLA
-23 VGTVSATPAAAED
+23 VGTVSAAPAAAGD

-68 QMGYNIDMVGPKGS
+68 QMGYNIDMVGPKGG

-90 GQTVS
+90 GQSVS

-119 ILETIQG
+119 ILETIQA

-191 YTRADWLGS
+191 YIRADWLSS
-200 YGINAWNSTQEEKDQ
+200 YGINAWGSTQEEKDR
-215 LMETVTGCID
+215 LMEIVTGCID

-311 TTTKAT
+311 TTTTKAT

-391 NWTKNQPYSA
+391 NWEKSQTYSA

-410 FPIDMTDI
+410 FPIDMTGLW
-418 EQKTFTFFRWNDND
+418 QKTFTFFRWNDND

-458 KPTTTTTTTTTTAKP
+458 KPTI
-473 TTTTTTTA
+473 
-481 KPTTTTTTTTTTTK
+481 
-495 PTTTTT
+495 T

-510 TTTTTTTTTAKPT
+510 TTTTTTTTTAKP
-523 TTTTT
+523 
-528 TTTTA
+528 
-533 KPTTTTTTTTTTAKS
+533 
-548 TTTTT
+548 TTTT

-592 SHAKKVVLTDVQYEK
+592 SHAKKVVLTDVQYGK

>member
-23 VGTVSATPAAAED
+23 VGTVSAAPAAAGD

-68 QMGYNIDMVGPKGS
+68 QMGYNIDMVGPKGG

-90 GQTVS
+90 GQSVS

-233 LVLKMQSEGK
+233 LVLKMQGEGK

-286 QSKGTN
+286 QSNGTN

-311 TTTKAT
+311 TTTTAKATTTQPAT
-317 TKPIT
+317 TKPTT
-322 TTSTA
+322 TTS
-327 KTTTTTK
+327 TTK
-334 ATTTTTAATVPAG
+334 ATTTTTAVTVPDG
-347 ATAIHLTDVKKGESY
+347 ATAIHLTGVKKGESY

-376 LSGNLQYLGGAFVLG
+376 LSGNLQYIGGAFVLG
-391 NWTKNQPYSA
+391 NWTKNQSYNA
-401 SDLNGNTLT
+401 NDLNGNTLT

-418 EQKTFTFFRWNDND
+418 EQKTFTFFRWNGGD
-432 DVQLEDVTLYCGT
+432 DIQIEDVTLYCGT

-458 KPTTTTTTTTTTAKP
+458 
-473 TTTTTTTA
+473 
-481 KPTTTTTTTTTTTK
+481 K

-533 KPTTTTTTTTTTAKS
+533 KPTTTTTTTTTTAKP

-627 GEVGYGFGGKL
+627 GEVGYGFGGEL
-638 VLGGWA
+638 VLGNWA
-644 VQMDY
+644 VKMGY
-649 GVADMKDDKTI
+649 NAADIKDDKTI
-660 TFKITDPQD
+660 TFKITDPQN
-669 VMTVYGYWGNM
+669 VMMVRNYWGNM

>member
-23 VGTVSATPAAAED
+23 VGTVSAAPAAAGD

-233 LVLKMQSEGK
+233 LVLKMQGEGK

-286 QSKGTN
+286 QSNGTN

-311 TTTKAT
+311 TTTTAKATTTQPAT
-317 TKPIT
+317 TKPTT
-322 TTSTA
+322 TTS
-327 KTTTTTK
+327 TTK
-334 ATTTTTAATVPAG
+334 ATTTTTTTTAVTVPDG
-347 ATAIHLTDVKKGESY
+347 ATAIHLTGVKKGESY

-376 LSGNLQYLGGAFVLG
+376 LSGNLQHLVGAFVLG
-391 NWTKNQPYSA
+391 NWTKNQPYNESN
-401 SDLNGNTLT
+401 LNGNTLT

-418 EQKTFTFFRWNDND
+418 EQKTFTFLRWNDGD

-445 APATTTKVTTTTA
+445 APATTTEVTTTTA
-458 KPTTTTTTTTTTAKP
+458 
-473 TTTTTTTA
+473 
-481 KPTTTTTTTTTTTK
+481 K

-533 KPTTTTTTTTTTAKS
+533 KPTTTTTTTTTTAK
-548 TTTTT
+548 
-553 TTTTTAKPT
+553 P

-607 TYSLAD
+607 TYSLAN

-627 GEVGYGFGGKL
+627 GEVGYGFGGEL
-638 VLGGWA
+638 VLGNWA
-644 VQMDY
+644 VKMGY
-649 GVADMKDDKTI
+649 NAADIKDDKTI
-660 TFKITDPQD
+660 TFKITDPQN
-669 VMTVYGYWGNM
+669 VMMVRNYWGNM

>member
-1 MYTKKKGLAALL
+1 MYTKKKGLAVLI

-23 VGTVSATPAAAED
+23 VGTVSAAPAAAGD

-68 QMGYNIDMVGPKGS
+68 QMGYNIDMVGPKGG

-90 GQTVS
+90 GQSVS

-119 ILETIQG
+119 ILETIQA

-200 YGINAWNSTQEEKDQ
+200 YGINAWGSTQEEKDR

-286 QSKGTN
+286 QNHGTN

-311 TTTKAT
+311 TTTAAKTTTTQPAT
-317 TKPIT
+317 TKPTT
-322 TTSTA
+322 TTS
-327 KTTTTTK
+327 TTK

-418 EQKTFTFFRWNDND
+418 EQKTFTFFRWNDGD

-458 KPTTTTTTTTTTAKP
+458 KPTTTTTA
-473 TTTTTTTA
+473 
-481 KPTTTTTTTTTTTK
+481 K

-533 KPTTTTTTTTTTAKS
+533 KPTTTTTTTTTT
-548 TTTTT
+548 
-553 TTTTTAKPT
+553 TAKPT
-562 TTTTTTT
+562 TTATTTT

-577 TKATTTTAKVTTTTA
+577 TKATTTTAKVTTTTT
-592 SHAKKVVLTDVQYEK
+592 SNEKKIVLTDVQYEK

-660 TFKITDPQD
+660 TFKITNPQD

>member
-1 MYTKKKGLAALL
+1 MYTKKKGLAALI

-23 VGTVSATPAAAED
+23 VGTVSAAPAAAENA
-36 TEAVKILSLGDSIT
+36 EAVKILSLGDSIT

-90 GQTVS
+90 GQSVS

-200 YGINAWNSTQEEKDQ
+200 YGINAWGSTQEEKDQ

-286 QSKGTN
+286 QNHGTN

-311 TTTKAT
+311 TTT
-317 TKPIT
+317 
-322 TTSTA
+322 TA
-327 KTTTTTK
+327 KTTTTQPATTKPTTTTSTTK

-362 SLANYPDATAISFT
+362 SLANYPNATAISFT

-391 NWTKNQPYSA
+391 NWTKNQPYNESN
-401 SDLNGNTLT
+401 LNGNTLT
-410 FPIDMTDI
+410 FPIDMTDV
-418 EQKTFTFFRWNDND
+418 EQKTFTFFRWNDGD
-432 DVQLEDVTLYCGT
+432 DIQIEDVTLYCGT
-445 APATTTKVTTTTA
+445 APATTPEVTTTTA
-458 KPTTTTTTTTTTAKP
+458 KPTTTTTTTTTT
-473 TTTTTTTA
+473 TA
-481 KPTTTTTTTTTTTK
+481 K

-533 KPTTTTTTTTTTAKS
+533 KPTTTTTTTTTTAKP

-569 TTAKPVTT
+569 TTAKPTTTT
-577 TKATTTTAKVTTTTA
+577 TKATTTTA

-660 TFKITDPQD
+660 TFKITNPQN

>member
-23 VGTVSATPAAAED
+23 VGTVSAAPAAAGD

-90 GQTVS
+90 GQSVS

-136 AYQPDIVLLQIGT
+136 AYQPDVVLLQIGT

-200 YGINAWNSTQEEKDQ
+200 YGINAWGCTQEEKDR

-286 QSKGTN
+286 QSKGTD

-391 NWTKNQPYSA
+391 NWTKNQPYNA

-410 FPIDMTDI
+410 FPIDMTGI
-418 EQKTFTFFRWNDND
+418 EQKTFTFFRWNGGD
-432 DVQLEDVTLYCGT
+432 DIQIEDVTLYCGT
-445 APATTTKVTTTTA
+445 APVTTTEATTTTA
-458 KPTTTTTTTTTTAKP
+458 KPTTTTTTTTTAE
-473 TTTTTTTA
+473 
-481 KPTTTTTTTTTTTK
+481 

-533 KPTTTTTTTTTTAKS
+533 KPTTTTTTTTTTAK
-548 TTTTT
+548 
-553 TTTTTAKPT
+553 PT
-562 TTTTTTT
+562 TTTTKPTT
-569 TTAKPVTT
+569 TT
-577 TKATTTTAKVTTTTA
+577 TKATTTTAKVTTTTT
-592 SHAKKVVLTDVQYEK
+592 SDEKKVVLTDVKYGSA
-607 TYSLAD
+607 YSLAD

-627 GEVGYGFGGKL
+627 GETGYGFGGKL
-638 VLGGWA
+638 VLGSWA

-649 GVADMKDDKTI
+649 GAADMKDDKTI
-660 TFKITDPQD
+660 TFKITNPQD
-669 VMTVYGYWGNM
+669 TMTVFGYWGNM

>member
-1 MYTKKKGLAALL
+1 MYTKKKGLAALI

-23 VGTVSATPAAAED
+23 VGTVSAAPAAAENA
-36 TEAVKILSLGDSIT
+36 EAVKILSLGDSIT

-68 QMGYNIDMVGPKGS
+68 QMGYNIDMVGPKGG

-90 GQTVS
+90 GQSVS

-200 YGINAWNSTQEEKDQ
+200 YGINAWGSTQEEKDR

-286 QSKGTN
+286 QSNGTN

-362 SLANYPDATAISFT
+362 SLANYPNATAISFT

-418 EQKTFTFFRWNDND
+418 EQKTFTFFRWNDSN

-458 KPTTTTTTTTTTAKP
+458 
-473 TTTTTTTA
+473 
-481 KPTTTTTTTTTTTK
+481 K

-533 KPTTTTTTTTTTAKS
+533 KPTTTTTTTTTTAKP

-569 TTAKPVTT
+569 TTAKPTTTT

-660 TFKITDPQD
+660 TFKITNPQD

>member
-1 MYTKKKGLAALL
+1 MYTKKKGLAALI

-23 VGTVSATPAAAED
+23 VGTVSAAPAAAGD

-68 QMGYNIDMVGPKGS
+68 QMGYNIDMVGPKGG

-90 GQTVS
+90 GQSVS

-200 YGINAWNSTQEEKDQ
+200 YGINAWGSTQEEKDQ

-233 LVLKMQSEGK
+233 LVLKMQGEGK

-286 QSKGTN
+286 QSKGTD

-304 AVTTTTT
+304 AVTTTTTT

-391 NWTKNQPYSA
+391 NWTKNQPYNESN
-401 SDLNGNTLT
+401 LNGNTLT
-410 FPIDMTDI
+410 FPIDMTDVK
-418 EQKTFTFFRWNDND
+418 QKTFTFFRWNDGD

-473 TTTTTTTA
+473 TTTTTTT
-481 KPTTTTTTTTTTTK
+481 
-495 PTTTTT
+495 
-501 TTTTTAKPT
+501 TTTAKPT
-510 TTTTTTTTTAKPT
+510 TTTTTTTTTAKP
-523 TTTTT
+523 
-528 TTTTA
+528 
-533 KPTTTTTTTTTTAKS
+533 

-660 TFKITDPQD
+660 TFKITNPQD